1 MMNAPEHFGQDT
13 SATPEAAAQPSR
25 VRRDARALWQELRV
39 FRRDFVLAL
48 ILTGLGAAVSLMLPW
63 RMQIIVGDVLP
74 APTFGR
80 ILQELGILL
89 VVALSAFALVAIRR
103 IITERLCF
111 RLTARKR
118 AELFRHMLAIP
129 PRSIQK
135 AEGGQFLSVMTNDL
149 QINLDAT
156 RVLITTIIPSIL
168 LVVVYLG
175 ALLWFSWQ
183 LTVFLALVAVP
194 LVVATNHFA
203 RRIHEAAHVAQKRFG
218 NLLGDLAETLGGT
231 REIKLFGME
240 TRMQRQFEIDNA
252 RLLEGDVRRE
262 VLATLHPF
270 SVSVVAAFGVAAIV
284 VFSVVL
290 VNQGV
295 IDIRNLTAFVVT
307 IALVYPLLQ
316 EASHALG
323 KLAQLSAARDR
334 IAAVLAIPPERDVAA
349 SGGALPADASV
360 RLRGVNFRHDP
371 ESFALR
377 DIDLDVGPG
386 EKLAIV
392 GPSGAGK
399 STLIELLAR
408 FNEPQS
414 GQILLGGVPIK
425 AMSLAHLRRHVG
437 MVPQVPFVFRASLLD
452 NLRAGR
458 PGASHEAV
466 LKAAHEAR
474 VDEFA
479 RNLPQGY
486 DTMIEPG
493 GSNLSVGQR
502 QRIAIARVLLKDP
515 AVLLLDEP
523 TSALDAAS
531 ERHVTDALSSAAR
544 NRTTIIVAHRLSTL
558 REVDRIVVMQEGRIV
573 EQGSPAALLAQGG
586 LYADLYRQSMGGAPL

>member
-1 MMNAPEHFGQDT
+1 MMNAPEQFGQDT
-13 SATPEAAAQPSR
+13 AATPGAAAPPSR

-89 VVALSAFALVAIRR
+89 LVALSSFALVAIRR

-168 LVVVYLG
+168 LLVVYLG

-203 RRIHEAAHVAQKRFG
+203 RSIHEAAHVAQKRFG
-218 NLLGDLAETLGGT
+218 NLLGDLAETLEGT

-295 IDIRNLTAFVVT
+295 IDIRSLTAFVVT

-334 IAAVLAIPPERDVAA
+334 IGAVMAIPPERDVAA
-349 SGGALPADASV
+349 SRRALPADASV

-371 ESFALR
+371 ERFALR

-408 FNEPQS
+408 FNEPQA

-425 AMSLAHLRRHVG
+425 DMSLAQLRRHVG

-493 GSNLSVGQR
+493 GGNLSVGQR

-515 AVLLLDEP
+515 AILLLDEP

-531 ERHVTDALSSAAR
+531 ERHVTAALSSAAR